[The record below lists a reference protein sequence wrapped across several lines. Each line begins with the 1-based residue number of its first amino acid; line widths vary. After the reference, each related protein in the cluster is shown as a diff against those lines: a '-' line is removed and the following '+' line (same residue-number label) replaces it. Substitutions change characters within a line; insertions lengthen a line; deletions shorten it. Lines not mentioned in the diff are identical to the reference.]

1 MCHTTSR
8 AKLYEQRVENGD
20 LNWIVRGKFLAFA
33 GPHQVHKVQNGYPM
47 FAPEDYFAYFKATNV
62 TDIVRLNNKV

>member
-1 MCHTTSR
+1 MP
-8 AKLYEQRVENGD
+8 
-20 LNWIVRGKFLAFA
+20 GKFLAFA